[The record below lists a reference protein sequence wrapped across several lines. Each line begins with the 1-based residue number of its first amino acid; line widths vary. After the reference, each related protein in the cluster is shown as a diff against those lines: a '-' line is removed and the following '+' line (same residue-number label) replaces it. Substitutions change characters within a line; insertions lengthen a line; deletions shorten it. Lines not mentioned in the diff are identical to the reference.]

1 MKKALTFKLIATLL
15 VLLVFSACSTTNP
28 SPAGE
33 PDLQV
38 SAQSVDRRIAS
49 GADDTEEVS
58 TGAMY
63 APSGRL
69 EIVKTESYGN
79 QTVGLRFT
87 NITVPKGAK
96 ITNAQLFFTAERVT
110 SAPTNVTVKGL
121 KDARPFPTTRNYLS
135 SAAKT
140 TALNS
145 WPPNPW
151 TEVGVTDAY
160 KTGNIANVVQELVNA
175 SSWRSGGALAFVIYG
190 GQGDRSAES
199 FESSPSQ
206 AVRLV
211 IQYDPP
217 AQPQPTIPSC
227 LTSSNPT
234 APTATRNLKLE
245 GLPANAQVTLKG
257 KTIDGGTGQAV
268 TIQNNGTGLCLSGGK
283 LITDARDNSS
293 WDSVYHEGH
302 NFLNLLNSKE
312 VKLERVAGDT
322 AGDALGIVAKY
333 WVKGKEYAAQPGHAA
348 NWTLAHSYFRHV
360 GDDIVDNDMRE
371 AGTIDNVLVDW
382 AHTGIACR
390 AYAAGFQRV
399 PGKMTVKNTLFAIK
413 PQLSSGNG
421 ANNYYSPFKWDTPK
435 GLRAGSR
442 AEYRKPCPL
451 ALNNVT
457 VYMAP
462 RSTGVRSVFATTS
475 DGSIDPVEFV
485 TECTNVTFLYG
496 GTNYPNKAQLD
507 RLRAK
512 FGPSCFSVMEGAPAR
527 AEWNKRRDN
536 WFARHD
542 LPGFEHIQKYRYSQ
556 PAAPK

>member
-1 MKKALTFKLIATLL
+1 MKKAFAFRLIATFLL
-15 VLLVFSACSTTNP
+15 LLIFSACNTTEP
-28 SPAGE
+28 SPAAE

-38 SAQSVDRRIAS
+38 SGLSVDRRIAS
-49 GADDTEEVS
+49 GADDTEEVADG
-58 TGAMY
+58 TVY

-69 EIVKTESYGN
+69 EIVQTTDRGN

-96 ITNAQLFFTAERVT
+96 ITNAQLFFTAQQAT

-121 KDARPFPTTRNYLS
+121 KDAKPFPTTKSYLS

-140 TALNS
+140 SAYNS

-160 KTGNIANVVQELVNA
+160 KTGNIANVVQELVSA
-175 SSWRSGGALAFVIYG
+175 STWTSGSALAFVIYG
-190 GQGDRSAES
+190 GQGDRAAES

-211 IQYDPP
+211 VQYDPP
-217 AQPQPTIPSC
+217 VQPQPTIPSC
-227 LTSSNPT
+227 LTTNP
-234 APTATRNLKLE
+234 PVPATTKNLKLE
-245 GLPANAQVTLKG
+245 GLAANAQVALKG

-268 TIQNNGTGLCLSGGK
+268 AIQNNESGLCVSGGK
-283 LITDARDNSS
+283 LITNARDTSS
-293 WDSVYHEGH
+293 WDNVYHSGH
-302 NFLNLLNSKE
+302 GFMSLLNSKE
-312 VKLERVAGDT
+312 VKIERMAGDT
-322 AGDALGIVAKY
+322 AGDALGIEAKY
-333 WVKGKEYAAQPGHAA
+333 WVKGKEYDAQPGHAA
-348 NWTLAHSYFRHV
+348 NWTLSHSYFRHV

-371 AGTIDNVLVDW
+371 AGTVDNVLVDW

-390 AYAAGFQRV
+390 AYDAGFQRV

-413 PQLSSGNG
+413 PQLSSANG

-442 AEYRKPCPL
+442 AEYRKSCPL

-462 RSTGVRSVFATTS
+462 RSAGVRSVFATTS

-496 GTNYPNKAQLD
+496 GTNYPYKAQLD
-507 RLRAK
+507 KLRAK
-512 FGPSCFSVMEGAPAR
+512 FGPNCFKVVEGSAAR
-527 AEWNKRRDN
+527 TEWNKRRDA
-536 WFARHD
+536 WFAQHD
-542 LPGFEHIQKYRYSQ
+542 VPGFEHVQYYRTRQ
-556 PAAPK
+556 PAAP